1 MDQKSYGTLHK
12 CYITWLVISIIVA
25 IALIVFS
32 CIDIPNSITWMLCL
46 GIALLVLGI
55 IYLIIYA
62 LSRRGR

>member
-1 MDQKSYGTLHK
+1 MDPKANNTLHK
-12 CYITWLVISIIVA
+12 CYITWLVISIAVA

-55 IYLIIYA
+55 VYLVIYA
-62 LSRRGR
+62 LSRRK